1 MAARGFRPRVDRCFH
16 PSDVTGKPANDEDAR
31 LMRRVA
37 EGDAQ
42 AYRQLVDTHVRS
54 ILAFGARLLNDRE
67 EAEELAQ
74 ETFLRAWQHAERYEP
89 TSRLTT
95 WLHTIAR
102 NQALD
107 RLRKRRPSPDMNA
120 VEEAPGS
127 SRPSEYL
134 ERKRTAQRVSEA
146 LERLAPRQR
155 AAITLVHYQ
164 GLSHVEAADVLGVGV
179 EAVES
184 LLSRARRKLRE
195 SLGSSRPETEKKRR

>member
-1 MAARGFRPRVDRCFH
+1 M
-16 PSDVTGKPANDEDAR
+16 TGKPANDEDAR

-37 EGDAQ
+37 EGDAE

-95 WLHTIAR
+95 WLHAIAR

-120 VEEAPGS
+120 VEEAPS
-127 SRPSEYL
+127 SGRPSEYL